1 MLIFRGVSDGSRPP
15 TAELRISPGSTARGS
30 FRKSMASMV
39 RSNSKLPGFVKKF
52 GWCGEGGNAMDSY
65 YLLYFDVFCM
75 GVRCLSYIW
84 SSPKLYDLFL
94 PSEFFF
100 IIYCES
106 KGLGVRNL
114 LPSPCC

>member
-39 RSNSKLPGFVKKF
+39 RSNSKLPGLVVKNSA
-52 GWCGEGGNAMDSY
+52 GSGEGGNAMESY

-94 PSEFFF
+94 PNEFFF
-100 IIYCES
+100 N
-106 KGLGVRNL
+106 NL
-114 LPSPCC
+114 L